1 MRYVHI
7 QCIIYCKTIIKNNN
21 EKTYL
26 KQLLAAILLLCS
38 TVVSAKTYSGT
49 CGTSVNW
56 SLNTETG
63 VLNITGTEEMTN
75 YSLSNVPWKNY
86 RSNITSVTISNG
98 VTTIGDYA
106 FSSCSRLTSITIPN
120 SVTSIGDYAFY
131 NCTGLTSITIPNSV
145 TSIGDYAFY
154 NCTSLT
160 EIYAMAETPVSIEYS
175 IFSNYSATLYVPI
188 GAKEAYQAADYWKE
202 FTNIV
207 EIDFT
212 GIDKI
217 FIDDAVRGDKNVY
230 YDLNGQ
236 RVENPKKGIY
246 IINGKKVVL

>member
-1 MRYVHI
+1 M
-7 QCIIYCKTIIKNNN
+7 
-21 EKTYL
+21 
-26 KQLLAAILLLCS
+26 
-38 TVVSAKTYSGT
+38 
-49 CGTSVNW
+49 
-56 SLNTETG
+56 
-63 VLNITGTEEMTN
+63 
-75 YSLSNVPWKNY
+75 
-86 RSNITSVTISNG
+86 
-98 VTTIGDYA
+98 
-106 FSSCSRLTSITIPN
+106 
-120 SVTSIGDYAFY
+120 AFY
-131 NCTGLTSITIPNSV
+131 S
-145 TSIGDYAFY
+145 
-154 NCTSLT
+154 CTSLT

-230 YDLNGQ
+230 YDLNGH
-236 RVENPKKGIY
+236 RVKNPQKGIY